1 MVFSEVHYHNS
12 FFVRWPSGIAAY
24 LVASRNVTTMEDRTH
39 HPDSRAELAALSINP
54 AIHSDDQGILQN
66 AEFHVAKG
74 FKRTAGT
81 SFHWEK
87 GENHG

>member
-1 MVFSEVHYHNS
+1 MVFSEVHYHNRS
-12 FFVRWPSGIAAY
+12 FVHWPSCIAAD
-24 LVASRNVTTMEDRTH
+24 LVASGNITRIEDRTH
-39 HPDSRAELAALSINP
+39 PSDSRAELAALSINP